1 MLPYLTENF
10 GNAHSLHSAGGA
22 AIAAVERAREQVA
35 EFIGADAP
43 DEILFTSGATES
55 NNWIL
60 QAFPEMAISPVEHSS
75 LYEPAKARNHR
86 ILENNHLQIIVPEQ
100 LSQVSVMKVNN
111 ELGTIFQPEKLAK
124 PGRIVHSDITQALG
138 KVPVS
143 VKSLDFASFSAH
155 KFYGPKG
162 VGALYAKGARFPE
175 PLLEGGDQEFGARAG
190 TLNVAGIVGMGA
202 AAAIAQEEM
211 EQDAQNATDM
221 RNIVLESLNKKL
233 DFQIN
238 GGELVSPYVLCVS
251 FYGIEGESMVIEL
264 DRQGF
269 AISSGAACSSRSVE
283 PSHVL
288 TALGMETEWL
298 RGTIRISLGRFNTKE
313 AASQLS
319 RALSLT
325 AETIN
330 SLKV

>member
-1 MLPYLTENF
+1 MLPYLKDSF
-10 GNAHSLHSAGGA
+10 GNAHSLHSAGGEA
-22 AIAAVERAREQVA
+22 MAAVERAREQVA
-35 EFIGADAP
+35 DLIGADAP
-43 DEILFTSGATES
+43 DEIVFTSGATES

-60 QAFPEMAISPVEHSS
+60 KAFPEMAVSPFEHSS
-75 LYEPAKARNHR
+75 LYEPARATKHTLLKNEG
-86 ILENNHLQIIVPEQ
+86 LEVIVPEQ
-100 LSQVSVMKVNN
+100 LKAVTLMKVNN
-111 ELGTIFQPEKLAK
+111 ELGTIFQPEELKQ
-124 PGRIVHSDITQALG
+124 PNRVVHSDVTQALG

-143 VKSLDFASFSAH
+143 VQNLDFASFSAH

-162 VGALYAKGARFPE
+162 IGALYAKGARFPD
-175 PLLEGGDQEFGARAG
+175 PMLRGGDQELGARAG
-190 TLNVAGIVGMGA
+190 TLNVPAIVGMGA
-202 AAAIAQEEM
+202 AAKVAREEM
-211 EQDAQNATDM
+211 EKDAQNATDL
-221 RNIVLESLNKKL
+221 RKIILQGLNKKL
-233 DFQIN
+233 AFQIN

-313 AASQLS
+313 AANELS
-319 RALSLT
+319 RAISLA

-330 SLKV
+330 NLKV